1 MIEDGFWILHHRL
14 FAFQSVDNDDS
25 VDGSSSSSSSGGG
38 NPLFAAFSFNKLF
51 FSFKLQPE

>member
-1 MIEDGFWILHHRL
+1 LYHRL
-14 FAFQSVDNDDS
+14 FAIQSLDNEDA
-25 VDGSSSSSSSGGG
+25 VDGSNSSSGGG